1 MAAFLY
7 ICQKPGT
14 NISRGLLKIFRCCF
28 SSFLLTVF
36 ASIRMVS
43 FGGLGGKDS
52 YTYELLFKYSFSGS
66 SRFINYDILFG
77 YFNKLIR
84 TFTDNVY
91 IYRAIC
97 YAIIVYGYV
106 AFIKYVCPE
115 NVSALPFITLMI
127 PYLKSFNTMRTSIA
141 ISVFLIGLTLL
152 YRKKR
157 FMAAILILST
167 MFIHRISVIFVIFL
181 PFYYIIGK
189 RLNSKNT
196 YKIIIS
202 SVVLTAI
209 CIGCIFLTRLYFGGR
224 NFGQS

>member
-1 MAAFLY
+1 
-7 ICQKPGT
+7 
-14 NISRGLLKIFRCCF
+14 
-28 SSFLLTVF
+28 
-36 ASIRMVS
+36 MVS

-157 FMAAILILST
+157 FMGGYTDPVNDVYPQDICDICNIFTILL
-167 MFIHRISVIFVIFL
+167 HYRE
-181 PFYYIIGK
+181 
-189 RLNSKNT
+189 
-196 YKIIIS
+196 KIE
-202 SVVLTAI
+202 
-209 CIGCIFLTRLYFGGR
+209 
-224 NFGQS
+224 Q